1 MIINKDIKNILIS
14 RTDRLGDV
22 VLALPIIDEVKK
34 NFKDAKIYFL
44 ARSYVKDLIEN
55 YKGIDE
61 LVIEENMKGFSEK
74 YSFFNIKNLDLV
86 INVKPRFDL
95 ALLFFLL
102 RVKYRIGTA
111 YRWYS
116 FLYNMKVYEHRKDSL
131 KHESEYNLNLL
142 NYFLKYPEPEKIF
155 HFKYSENEKI
165 YLNKKLNGIFDEK
178 YIVIHPGSGGS
189 AKDIT
194 VEKLTEFANE
204 FLEIFVDYKI
214 VLTGIESE
222 KHITGKLK
230 DSVKKELKNKIIDT
244 TGEINLKELMILI
257 DNSYIFIANSTGP
270 IHIAGALNKN
280 IIGFYPN
287 DTVMSEKRWKP
298 LSNNSVILKPGNNSD
313 NMELI
318 SVKEIIKASKSFL
331 NK

>member
-22 VLALPIIDEVKK
+22 VLALPLIDEAKK
-34 NFKDAKIYFL
+34 NFKDAKIFFL
-44 ARSYVKDLIEN
+44 AKSYVADLIED
-55 YKGIDE
+55 YEGIDE
-61 LVIEENMKGFSEK
+61 FVSEDSFKDFNEK
-74 YSFFNIKNLDLV
+74 YSYFKNKNLDLV

-95 ALLFFLL
+95 ALMFFLL

-142 NYFLKYPEPEKIF
+142 NYFFKGSEPKKVF
-155 HFKYSENEKI
+155 HFKYFEKEKVD
-165 YLNKKLNGIFDEK
+165 LNKKLNGILDEK

-189 AKDIT
+189 AKDIP
-194 VEKLTEFANE
+194 VKKLAEFGKE
-204 FLEIFVDYKI
+204 FLNIYSDYKI
-214 VLTGIESE
+214 VITGVESE
-222 KHITGKLK
+222 KQITGNLF
-230 DSVKKELKNKIIDT
+230 DSINNKFEKRILDT
-244 TGEINLKELMILI
+244 TGKISLKELMILI
-257 DNSYIFIANSTGP
+257 DNSEIFLANSTGP

-287 DTVMSEKRWKP
+287 DTVMSETRWKP
-298 LSNNSVILKPGNNSD
+298 LSDYSVILKPENNSD

-318 SVKEIIKASKSFL
+318 TVQDIIIASKSFL
-331 NK
+331 DK